1 MQDVTKQTTS
11 KLTDRSA
18 SRRTETLQAVTGF
31 SANPGRLCFARCLFC
46 LLAFQMLCFYNT
58 VQSQYQPN
66 SRALTLRE
74 VTQKSQTSTQTQSVT
89 PHPAV
94 VRIIARHG
102 RITSYGSGTL
112 IAKKPNYGFIITN
125 WHVVSDTNGYVEV
138 RFPDKK
144 EYNAAVVAVD
154 DRWDLALLVIPEPK
168 DVVPVAISSTI
179 PRIGDNYWVAGYR
192 GDGAYRMKG
201 GRCLAFQLPEP
212 DSVETELIDIG
223 VPAESGDSG
232 GPVFNSRS
240 ELAGVLF
247 GSDSVTT
254 VASHCG
260 RVIKF
265 LQQAAPHV
273 ASLPATPES
282 VINAA
287 SLSQESILDRG
298 TKQLGNV
305 PTHETI
311 SLIVQPNIPQ
321 SSVSSSSSSSFGG
334 SGLRLRENTQAAQT
348 KSFTQRKRHG
358 FINLQY
364 DTTHTAARS
373 TTGGYYANSA
383 GVGSS
388 AIDTGSVLNGF
399 STSLAA
405 STNAA
410 TINSHS
416 RYGNTTNSGT
426 TNSDTTLGGTTGSSP
441 SRQSVATSSKT
452 AGSTTALGTTSY
464 AAPITQYEQN
474 NSIGTEYGTSGTVSN
489 YETIPSASP
498 SSNRTTATSVSTAQ
512 VARSSNDTLYNN
524 RTGSRA
530 ASASP
535 AYSQNTTPSANSQTL
550 AGDRADAS
558 TFRRRQNSIPGQDT
572 TPGGVRDN
580 SKTSYGNT
588 RYEGGTSAPATYNS
602 YSSNTRSGSNI
613 DLHSQYALD
622 SADMPTDDYAPKYAD
637 EYTNYGD
644 SYETVADVPAIGSTK
659 FDAVKIVLAILVIFS
674 ILFYTVKAMAIV
686 EERA

>member
-1 MQDVTKQTTS
+1 MQDATKQTTS
-11 KLTDRSA
+11 KLTSLSA
-18 SRRTETLQAVTGF
+18 SQQTGTLRTITGF
-31 SANPGRLCFARCLFC
+31 LANSGRFRFARRLFC
-46 LLAFQMLCFYNT
+46 LLAFQIICFFNT
-58 VQSQYQPN
+58 AQSQYQPN
-66 SRALTLRE
+66 SRTLTLRE
-74 VTQKSQTSTQTQSVT
+74 VTQQSQTSTQTQSAT

-94 VRIIARHG
+94 VRVIAQHG
-102 RITSYGSGTL
+102 QITSYGSGTL

-125 WHVVSDTNGYVEV
+125 WHVVSDTNGYVRV

-168 DVVPVAISSTI
+168 DVTPVVISSTI
-179 PRIGDNYWVAGYR
+179 PRKGDNYWVAGYR

-212 DSVETELIDIG
+212 DSVDAELIDIG

-265 LQQAAPHV
+265 LEQAAPHI
-273 ASLPATPES
+273 ASLPTNPES

-311 SLIVQPNIPQ
+311 SVIIQQNLPQ

-334 SGLRLRENTQAAQT
+334 SGLRLRENTQNAQT

-373 TTGGYYANSA
+373 NTGGYYANSA
-383 GVGSS
+383 GNSS
-388 AIDTGSVLNGF
+388 GTMGTGSNGF
-399 STSLAA
+399 NSSSTSLAVNT
-405 STNAA
+405 SAA
-410 TINSHS
+410 PTGRSANGVAINV
-416 RYGNTTNSGT
+416 GT
-426 TNSDTTLGGTTGSSP
+426 TNSDTTGSSL
-441 SRQSVATSSKT
+441 SRQSIASSSMVTGPTTTGLTTSSP
-452 AGSTTALGTTSY
+452 TTALGTTSY
-464 AAPITQYEQN
+464 AASTTQYEQD
-474 NSIGTEYGTSGTVSN
+474 NSTRIGYGTSGATSN
-489 YETIPSASP
+489 YETIPSMAS
-498 SSNRTTATSVSTAQ
+498 SSNRTAATPVSTAQ
-512 VARSSNDTLYNN
+512 AVRSSNGASYN
-524 RTGSRA
+524 RAGSRA
-530 ASASP
+530 ATATP
-535 AYSQNTTPSANSQTL
+535 AYSQNTTSRTTPQTST
-550 AGDRADAS
+550 GGWSDSS
-558 TFRRRQNSIPGQDT
+558 TFRPRQGT

-580 SKTSYGNT
+580 SESSYGNT
-588 RYEGGTSAPATYNS
+588 RYEGEASPPASYNS
-602 YSSNTRSGSNI
+602 YSSNSRSGAGDS

-622 SADMPTDDYAPKYAD
+622 SSDMQADDYAPKYAE
-637 EYTNYGD
+637 EYADYGD
-644 SYETVADVPAIGSTK
+644 TASDPSTAAGDTK
-659 FDAVKIVLAILVIFS
+659 FDTIKIVVAILVIFS
-674 ILFYTVKAMAIV
+674 ILFYTIKAMAIA
-686 EERA
+686 EERV